1 MNGIPL
7 VDLAAQHEAVAAEV
21 AQGWQ
26 EVLGRTAFIGG
37 PQIAAFE
44 REYAEFSGVRH
55 CLGVGNGT
63 DAIEIGRV
71 VTHTDGRRV
80 RFG

>member
-1 MNGIPL
+1 MNRIPL

-21 AQGWQ
+21 AEGWQ

-44 REYAEFSGVRH
+44 REYAEFSGA
-55 CLGVGNGT
+55 GT
-63 DAIEIGRV
+63 ASAWRTGPTRS
-71 VTHTDGRRV
+71 R
-80 RFG
+80 